1 MDKSAWWEEIIPQL
15 LPDESLPTIEGSTPT
30 TPDSPETKEFSGP
43 DTLD

>member
-15 LPDESLPTIEGSTPT
+15 LPAESLPAINGDTPT

-43 DTLD
+43 DTLE